1 MTFFPSETHDS
12 KPRQTLSAKCEF
24 MRLASPIEQSDSC
37 ITSFILRMDAARHT
51 GTETKP
57 PFEKRTSG
65 LSPNMAGILPE
76 SFPSW
81 AVSVISFAS
90 LALAGFLAVVLVG
103 KMARKIVETFNL
115 GVVDNIL
122 GFIWGLVFSLLVFS
136 VIVYLLTIQPVFDLT
151 NMLNSSVIITRII
164 NPLLPGTISTLENI
178 AQEGMNA
185 ITQIS

>member
-1 MTFFPSETHDS
+1 MIELGGVSLSIIDLVIFVFTMVSAVFCCIRGFVMELS
-12 KPRQTLSAKCEF
+12 KWIGIVIGLLVAIMF
-24 MRLASPIEQSDSC
+24 
-37 ITSFILRMDAARHT
+37 TSM
-51 GTETKP
+51 
-57 PFEKRTSG
+57 
-65 LSPNMAGILPE
+65 LSPNLASVLPE
-76 SFPSW
+76 GFPAW
-81 AVSVISFAS
+81 AVSIISFAS

-122 GFIWGLVFSLLVFS
+122 GFLWGLVFSLLVFS
-136 VIVYLLTIQPVFDLT
+136 VIVYLLTIQPVFDLS
-151 NMLNSSVIITRII
+151 NLLNSSVIIKKII